1 MYNLKYVLVGIV
13 FATCSLLVDGAE
25 NVTTNNIVS
34 IAHPKANQVM
44 SPGQLVIVQYTIHGT
59 PKNGTH
65 QNERVNYP
73 DSLDMILRWTDK
85 KNKTIE
91 FLALNGL
98 NTDPYVDLVK
108 NQDYS
113 HRWKLPNCHF
123 FRRYLPTE
131 WSFSLIFQSQYHEV
145 LSVIL
150 PINGTKNHAV
160 VVPLGP
166 EQSDI
171 VVPISVQFNTTL
183 MDDPHHKGC

>member
-1 MYNLKYVLVGIV
+1 
-13 FATCSLLVDGAE
+13 
-25 NVTTNNIVS
+25 
-34 IAHPKANQVM
+34 
-44 SPGQLVIVQYTIHGT
+44 
-59 PKNGTH
+59 
-65 QNERVNYP
+65 
-73 DSLDMILRWTDK
+73 MILRWTDK

-98 NTDPYVDLVK
+98 NTDPYIDLVK

-131 WSFSLIFQSQYHEV
+131 WSFSLIFQSQYHEILPV
-145 LSVIL
+145 AL
-150 PINGTKNHAV
+150 PINGTKNHAA

-171 VVPISVQFNTTL
+171 IVSISVQFNTTL